1 MTYHKGGGW
10 WEEDDYDDDDDDFAR
25 LRVLEILMRGGAGL
39 IFRYVGSHVI
49 LL

>member
-25 LRVLEILMRGGAGL
+25 LRVLEILMRGGRGKPRDFAL
-39 IFRYVGSHVI
+39 TCD
-49 LL
+49 